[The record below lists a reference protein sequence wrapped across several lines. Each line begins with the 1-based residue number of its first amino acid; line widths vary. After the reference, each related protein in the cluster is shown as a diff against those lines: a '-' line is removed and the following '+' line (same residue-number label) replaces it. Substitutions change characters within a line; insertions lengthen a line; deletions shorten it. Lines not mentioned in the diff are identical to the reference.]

1 MSLHAR
7 TTSLSDS
14 DGMEGSTLHRII
26 FITVGLVLMVLLHLV
41 VAICVLFRARPSH
54 RVAEHAEEESGGA
67 GLSAEEVG
75 GLPCHEFKED
85 GGGGGGGECSVC
97 LDVFRSGDRC
107 RVLPRCGH
115 RFHAECLDS
124 WLRKSRRCPV
134 CRTEAVEQR
143 KDAAGAVV
151 ATVEVVSEV

>member
-1 MSLHAR
+1 
-7 TTSLSDS
+7 
-14 DGMEGSTLHRII
+14 MEGSTLHRIV
-26 FITVGLVLMVLLHLV
+26 FITVGLVLMVVLHLV
-41 VAICVLFRARPSH
+41 VAICVLSRTSPSR

-75 GLPCHEFKED
+75 GLPCHEFKE
-85 GGGGGGGECSVC
+85 GAGGGECAVC

-115 RFHAECLDS
+115 RFHADCLDS

-143 KDAAGAVV
+143 KDATGAVA
-151 ATVEVVSEV
+151 ATVEIVTQG